1 MFRKKK
7 IGEKAS
13 GGKSWGEGFGGK
25 KLGRRLRGEKSWGEG
40 FGGKKLGRRVRGAT
54 GYKHCPMHIQVVPS
68 TQKSTIFTG

>member
-25 KLGRRLRGEKSWGEG
+25 KLGRRLLGKKVGEKASGEKSWGEG
-40 FGGKKLGRRVRGAT
+40 FGGRRAINIVL
-54 GYKHCPMHIQVVPS
+54 C
-68 TQKSTIFTG
+68 IFK